1 MYMLKKQALGLRGAA
16 LLFGIFLAIVAFFVP
31 MDVFGMD
38 HMFAV
43 HMAQHLLL
51 SLAAPPL
58 MLFSMT
64 AESLSRFFARH
75 HALARCVKC
84 LTIPFVA
91 SALFNGNIWIWHAP
105 LLMQVMMGSPL
116 FHDITN
122 LLYLLTGLLFW
133 LPLFDLLPE
142 EMHPLS
148 LGKKM
153 IYLLFS
159 DMPMMLIGAGLTFS
173 PPLYAFTMTDP
184 PMHMTVTAGDQQLGG
199 LLMWVVG
206 GVFLLGVVSSVL
218 FLRWMLQQEKQQE
231 ERDRALV
238 AEMTDASLFARPFQK
253 NEGKLHVQKNT
264 AMSPALE

>member
-1 MYMLKKQALGLRGAA
+1 
-16 LLFGIFLAIVAFFVP
+16 
-31 MDVFGMD
+31 
-38 HMFAV
+38 
-43 HMAQHLLL
+43 
-51 SLAAPPL
+51 
-58 MLFSMT
+58 
-64 AESLSRFFARH
+64 
-75 HALARCVKC
+75 

-105 LLMQVMMGSPL
+105 SLMQVMMESAL
-116 FHDITN
+116 LHDITN

-173 PPLYAFTMTDP
+173 APLYSFTMTDP
-184 PMHMTVTAGDQQLGG
+184 PMHMMVTAGDQQLGG
-199 LLMWVVG
+199 LLMWGVG

-231 ERDRALV
+231 EIDQVLAN
-238 AEMTDASLFARPFQK
+238 EMTDEPTSVRSFQ
-253 NEGKLHVQKNT
+253 NEGKLYFQKKLCLGNKLCVVDRH
-264 AMSPALE
+264 SPPHRSRHEKRYRCIRCWLLHQMD